1 MTRSLGFRLF
11 AAVALVV
18 VAAVA
23 AVGLLAGRA
32 ARLEFDH
39 FLTRAEE
46 ESAAE
51 GELDPLAE
59 RLEAAYAHDGE
70 AGLRRAL
77 DAWGGAHPEGPHAL
91 LFPPDDGEPLSGLGL
106 EGWLLRRVAPQ
117 TLEGERHDSEGEVV
131 RVVLKLGSQRLTS
144 GERPLG
150 ELYLLPVPFDGG
162 HLPAEAAFRFSL
174 DRWLFAAVAG
184 VGLLSLALAAV
195 TLRRLLSPVRELTDA
210 TRAFAAGEL
219 DHRVPV
225 RRDDELGELAAS
237 FNTMAFSLAREREL
251 QRNMV
256 SDTAHELRTP
266 LTNLRCQIEALE
278 DGLIEDGPAVVASLN
293 EEVLQLQRLVE
304 DLQELA
310 LADAGELRIAPI
322 ALRLGEEVR
331 GAVGALRRGDRW
343 PEADGARIELDP
355 ALDRL
360 PRVLADPARL
370 RQILTNLLLNA
381 LDHTPPGGSIRIS
394 GRTRGEEIEVSVEDD
409 GPGVPAE
416 HLPHLFERFYRT
428 DPSRQRATGGTGLG
442 LAIVRQL
449 VEAQGGRVSAENAA
463 GAGARFTFAMPRANA
478 QAAADEASR

>member
-46 ESAAE
+46 QDSVE

-59 RLEAAYAHDGE
+59 RLEAAYAGE
-70 AGLRRAL
+70 GAAGLHHAL
-77 DAWGGAHPEGPHAL
+77 EAWAGAHPEGPHAL
-91 LFPPDDGEPLSGLGL
+91 FFPSGEGDPLSGPGL
-106 EGWLLRRVAPQ
+106 AGWTLQRVAPF
-117 TLEGERHDSEGEVV
+117 TLEGKRHTADGEVA
-131 RVVLKLGSQRLTS
+131 RVVLKLSSRQLADA
-144 GERPLG
+144 ERPLG

-162 HLPAEAAFRFSL
+162 HLPPEAAFRFSL

-184 VGLLSLALAAV
+184 VGLLSLGLAAV
-195 TLRRLLSPVRELTDA
+195 TLRRVLSPVRELTDA
-210 TRAFAAGEL
+210 TRAFAGGEL
-219 DHRVPV
+219 DHRVAV
-225 RRDDELGELAAS
+225 RRNDELGELAAS
-237 FNTMAFSLAREREL
+237 FNAMAASLAREREL

-278 DGLIEDGPAVVASLN
+278 DGLIDQSPAAVASLR
-293 EEVLQLQRLVE
+293 EEILQLQRLVE

-310 LADAGELRIAPI
+310 LAEAGELRIEPVP
-322 ALRLGEEVR
+322 LRLADEVR
-331 GAVGALRRGDRW
+331 GATAALQRGNRW
-343 PEADGARIELDP
+343 NERDAARIELDP
-355 ALDRL
+355 SIDDL
-360 PRVLADPARL
+360 PRVLADPVRL
-370 RQILTNLLLNA
+370 RQVLSNLLLNA
-381 LDHTPPGGSIRIS
+381 HDHTVASGGIRVSARAS
-394 GRTRGEEIEVSVEDD
+394 GGEVEVSVEDD
-409 GPGVPAE
+409 GPGVPTE
-416 HLPHLFERFYRT
+416 HLTLLFERFYRT

-449 VEAQGGRVSAENAA
+449 VEAQGGTVSVENAP
-463 GAGARFTFAMPRANA
+463 GAGARFTFTLPRLAG
-478 QAAADEASR
+478 QDPSDGASR